1 MMEAARSWIMSV
13 VAVGM
18 LVSLCLGLSPGGK
31 VQKVGRFCGG
41 LLLFLAVVTPLTRLD
56 LTGSLEEFQ
65 NYCDQLSVTSDEFIQ
80 ASGSVTQDLIVS
92 QSEACIR
99 AQARNLGADVA
110 VTVTC
115 EEQDGISVP
124 STVATVFVPS
134 NFFSPQPVSIPTAIT
149 PVRAAT
155 AVLFVIVFI
164 SSSIALQF

>member
-99 AQARNLGADVA
+99 TQARNLGADVA

-124 STVATVFVPS
+124 STVSITGELTL
-134 NFFSPQPVSIPTAIT
+134 PQWQELTQWIMDAFDLNREQIQTET
-149 PVRAAT
+149 
-155 AVLFVIVFI
+155 
-164 SSSIALQF
+164 

>member
-1 MMEAARSWIMSV
+1 MISEVEWPRRSATCRGERERIVPS
-13 VAVGM
+13 G
-18 LVSLCLGLSPGGK
+18 SL
-31 VQKVGRFCGG
+31 
-41 LLLFLAVVTPLTRLD
+41 TPLTRLD

-124 STVATVFVPS
+124 STVSITGELTL
-134 NFFSPQPVSIPTAIT
+134 PQWQELTQWTMDAFDLSREQIQTETEKAEK
-149 PVRAAT
+149 AEGNK
-155 AVLFVIVFI
+155 
-164 SSSIALQF
+164 